1 MPHLLKFVQR
11 VHTPLTS
18 SSTMQK
24 SSTSVTFLFGL
35 CLQWCD
41 VCSTH
46 AYAAS
51 AAAAT
56 ATPSTSGVHRQCA
69 PHREEIAE
77 GEHPTF
83 SSESTEIMLLLYVE
97 MICNTGALHAD
108 ITQ

>member
-108 ITQ
+108 ITH

>member
-11 VHTPLTS
+11 VHTPLSS
-18 SSTMQK
+18 SSTLQK

-56 ATPSTSGVHRQCA
+56 ATASTSGAHRQCA
-69 PHREEIAE
+69 PHPEEIAE

-108 ITQ
+108 ITH